1 LGVQRFQ
8 VNFCIMR
15 TRPERRPIRT
25 LDEQLVN
32 RIAAGEVVERPAA
45 ALKELIENALDAGA
59 ARIEVEVAMGGRSL
73 IRVRDDGIGM
83 TREDALNALQRHAT
97 SKIASDADLNRIST
111 LGFRGE
117 ALPSIASVSRM
128 EILTRAFEQDTGT
141 QIVIEGGE
149 IKSVEE
155 VGAPIGTTVTV
166 RDLFYNVPARL
177 KFLKTVPT
185 ELGHI
190 IETVTRYAFA
200 YPDVSFRLVHERQE
214 LIFTPGN
221 GDLLTAVAAIWG
233 REMVQGMVEVDY
245 ERDGVRVWGLIAPP
259 HQTRPTRQHQYFF
272 VNLRPVRNKTL
283 TAALDEAYKSLT
295 PEKRYPAC
303 VLLVG
308 LDPRVVD
315 VNVHPAKIEVRFQR
329 EQTVFEAVVN
339 AIRAALLQHGMI
351 PSALPQGAPRRTVI
365 SPSPM
370 PDTETIHQ
378 ILMQRAGLSSTDI
391 PVRAEENELGEAT
404 APLPH
409 TIGVPPTAEPA
420 GTTASPSSAGQGTF
434 PPSEASGAATAPLP
448 HPVGVPPMTEP
459 AGTTASP
466 PSAGQ
471 GTFPPSEASGAATAP
486 LPHTIGVLPTPLFTE
501 PLTTTHLPFAH
512 LLEELQILGQVQN
525 TYIVAS
531 TRQGLVLIDQHVAH
545 ERVLYEQ
552 LCRERGA
559 LPIPKQ
565 HLLTPETLQLSRR
578 DALLLQEKLPELQ
591 TIGFELEPFGQDAFL
606 IRAVPAA
613 LKGDPVQTLRDII
626 DELVEL
632 SVSKRLPIAREQVWT
647 TTACKMAVKAGDPL
661 SMPEMQK
668 LIEDL
673 ARTENPYLCPHG
685 RPITITLSWSDIEKR
700 FKRS

>member
-1 LGVQRFQ
+1 
-8 VNFCIMR
+8 MR

-45 ALKELIENALDAGA
+45 ALKELIENSIDAGA
-59 ARIEVEVAMGGRSL
+59 MRIEIEAEMGGRRL

-83 TREDALNALQRHAT
+83 TRTDALNALQRHAT
-97 SKIASDADLNRIST
+97 SKIASDADLTRIAT

-128 EILTRAFEQDTGT
+128 EILTRAFEEDTGT
-141 QIVIEGGE
+141 HIVVEGGE
-149 IKSVEE
+149 VKTVEE

-177 KFLKTVPT
+177 KFLKSVPT

-221 GDLLTAVAAIWG
+221 GDLLTAAASIWG
-233 REMVQGMVEVDY
+233 RETVQGMVQVDY
-245 ERDGVRVWGLIAPP
+245 ERDGIRVWGLIAPP

-283 TAALDEAYKSLT
+283 TAALDEAYKTLT

-303 VLLVG
+303 ILLVG
-308 LDPRVVD
+308 IDPRQVD

-329 EQTVFEAVVN
+329 EQAVFEAVVN

-351 PSALPQGAPRRTVI
+351 PSALP
-365 SPSPM
+365 PSESRGQAITPARP
-370 PDTETIHQ
+370 PDAETIHQ
-378 ILMQRAGLSSTDI
+378 ILMQRAGLA
-391 PVRAEENELGEAT
+391 PAEAVGTPARPETHANASETPAPPGMPASADPFVSAT
-404 APLPH
+404 RTL
-409 TIGVPPTAEPA
+409 PPTPA
-420 GTTASPSSAGQGTF
+420 PADET
-434 PPSEASGAATAPLP
+434 PPLLE
-448 HPVGVPPMTEP
+448 
-459 AGTTASP
+459 
-466 PSAGQ
+466 
-471 GTFPPSEASGAATAP
+471 
-486 LPHTIGVLPTPLFTE
+486 TE
-501 PLTTTHLPFAH
+501 PLQTTHLPFAH
-512 LLEELQILGQVQN
+512 LLDDLQILGQVRN

-552 LCRERGA
+552 LCYKRGA

-578 DALLLQEKLPELQ
+578 DALLLHEKLPELEA
-591 TIGFELEPFGQDAFL
+591 IGFELEPFGVDTYL

-613 LKGDPVQTLRDII
+613 LKGDPVQTLRDIV

-632 SVSKRLPIAREQVWT
+632 SVSKRLPVAREQIWI
-647 TTACKMAVKAGDPL
+647 TTACKLAVKAGDPL
-661 SMPEMQK
+661 SMPEMRK

-685 RPITITLSWSDIEKR
+685 RPITIILTWQEIERK

>member
-1 LGVQRFQ
+1 
-8 VNFCIMR
+8 MR
-15 TRPERRPIRT
+15 TRPERRPIRP

-45 ALKELIENALDAGA
+45 ALKELIENSIDAGA
-59 ARIEVEVAMGGRSL
+59 MRIEIEAEMGGRRL

-83 TREDALNALQRHAT
+83 TRTDALNALQRHAT
-97 SKIASDADLNRIST
+97 SKIASDADLTRIAT

-128 EILTRAFEQDTGT
+128 EILTRAFEEDTGT
-141 QIVIEGGE
+141 HIVVEGGE
-149 IKSVEE
+149 VKTVEE

-177 KFLKTVPT
+177 KFLKSVPT

-221 GDLLTAVAAIWG
+221 GDLLTAAASIWG
-233 REMVQGMVEVDY
+233 RETVQGMVQVDY
-245 ERDGVRVWGLIAPP
+245 ERDGIRVWGLIAPP

-283 TAALDEAYKSLT
+283 TAALDEAYKTLT

-303 VLLVG
+303 ILLVG
-308 LDPRVVD
+308 IDPRQVD

-329 EQTVFEAVVN
+329 EQAVFEAVVN

-351 PSALPQGAPRRTVI
+351 PSALP
-365 SPSPM
+365 PSESRGQAITPARP
-370 PDTETIHQ
+370 PDAETIHQ
-378 ILMQRAGLSSTDI
+378 ILMQRAGLA
-391 PVRAEENELGEAT
+391 PAEAVGTPARPETPANASETPAPSGMPAGADPFVSAT
-404 APLPH
+404 RTL
-409 TIGVPPTAEPA
+409 PPTPA
-420 GTTASPSSAGQGTF
+420 
-434 PPSEASGAATAPLP
+434 
-448 HPVGVPPMTEP
+448 P
-459 AGTTASP
+459 AD
-466 PSAGQ
+466 
-471 GTFPPSEASGAATAP
+471 E
-486 LPHTIGVLPTPLFTE
+486 TPLLLETE
-501 PLTTTHLPFAH
+501 PLQTTHLPFAH
-512 LLEELQILGQVQN
+512 LLDDLYILGQVSN

-552 LCRERGA
+552 LCYKRGA

-578 DALLLQEKLPELQ
+578 DALLLHEKLPELEA
-591 TIGFELEPFGQDAFL
+591 IGFELEPFGVDTYL

-613 LKGDPVQTLRDII
+613 LKGDPVQTLRDIV

-632 SVSKRLPIAREQVWT
+632 SVSKRLPVAREQIWI
-647 TTACKMAVKAGDPL
+647 TTACKLAVKAGDPL
-661 SMPEMQK
+661 SMPEMRK

-685 RPITITLSWSDIEKR
+685 RPITIILTWQEIERK

>member
-1 LGVQRFQ
+1 
-8 VNFCIMR
+8 MR

-32 RIAAGEVVERPAA
+32 RIAAGEVVERPAS

-59 ARIEVEVAMGGRSL
+59 MRLEIEAEMGGRRL

-83 TREDALNALQRHAT
+83 TRTDALNALQRHAT
-97 SKIASDADLNRIST
+97 SKIASDADLMRITT

-117 ALPSIASVSRM
+117 ALPSIASISRM
-128 EILTRAFEQDTGT
+128 EILTRAYEEDTGT
-141 QIVIEGGE
+141 RIVVEGGE
-149 IKSVEE
+149 VKSVEE

-185 ELGHI
+185 ELGHM

-221 GDLLTAVAAIWG
+221 GDLLTAAASIWG
-233 REMVQGMVEVDY
+233 RETVQGMVSVDY
-245 ERDGVRVWGLIAPP
+245 ERDGIRVWGLIAPP

-283 TAALDEAYKSLT
+283 TAALDEAYKTLT

-303 VLLVG
+303 ILLVG
-308 LDPRVVD
+308 IDPRQVD

-329 EQTVFEAVVN
+329 EQAVFEAVVN

-351 PSALPQGAPRRTVI
+351 PSALPPSASRGQTITPPR
-365 SPSPM
+365 P
-370 PDTETIHQ
+370 PDAETIHQ
-378 ILMQRAGLSSTDI
+378 ILMQRAGLAPTEAVGTPARPETHMDADGTAAL
-391 PVRAEENELGEAT
+391 PELHSAAVET
-404 APLPH
+404 
-409 TIGVPPTAEPA
+409 PA
-420 GTTASPSSAGQGTF
+420 YPETPANADPFVSARH
-434 PPSEASGAATAPLP
+434 AVA
-448 HPVGVPPMTEP
+448 
-459 AGTTASP
+459 
-466 PSAGQ
+466 
-471 GTFPPSEASGAATAP
+471 
-486 LPHTIGVLPTPLFTE
+486 PTPTPADETPPLLETE
-501 PLTTTHLPFAH
+501 PLQTTHLPFAH
-512 LLEELQILGQVQN
+512 LLDDLYILGQVRN

-531 TRQGLVLIDQHVAH
+531 TRQGLVIIDQHVAH

-552 LCRERGA
+552 LCYRRGA
-559 LPIPKQ
+559 SPIPKQ

-578 DALLLQEKLPELQ
+578 DALLLHEKLPELEA
-591 TIGFELEPFGQDAFL
+591 IGFELEPFGVDTYL

-632 SVSKRLPIAREQVWT
+632 SVSKRLPIAREQIWI
-647 TTACKMAVKAGDPL
+647 TTACKLAVKAGDPL
-661 SMPEMQK
+661 SMPEMRK

-685 RPITITLSWSDIEKR
+685 RPITIVMTWHEIERK

>member
-1 LGVQRFQ
+1 
-8 VNFCIMR
+8 MR

-59 ARIEVEVAMGGRSL
+59 MRIEIEAEMGGRRL

-83 TREDALNALQRHAT
+83 TRTDALNALQRHAT
-97 SKIASDADLNRIST
+97 SKIASDADLTRITT

-117 ALPSIASVSRM
+117 ALPSIASVSRVD
-128 EILTRAFEQDTGT
+128 ILTRAFEEDTGT
-141 QIVIEGGE
+141 HIVVEGGE
-149 IKSVEE
+149 VKTVEE
-155 VGAPIGTTVTV
+155 VGAPIGTTITV

-177 KFLKTVPT
+177 KFLKSVPT

-221 GDLLTAVAAIWG
+221 GDLLTAAASIWG
-233 REMVQGMVEVDY
+233 RETVQGMVQVDY
-245 ERDGVRVWGLIAPP
+245 ERDNIRVWGLIAPP

-283 TAALDEAYKSLT
+283 TAALDEAYKTLT

-303 VLLVG
+303 ILLVG
-308 LDPRVVD
+308 IDPRQVD

-329 EQTVFEAVVN
+329 EQAVFEAVVN

-351 PSALPQGAPRRTVI
+351 PSALP
-365 SPSPM
+365 PSESRGQAITSTRP
-370 PDTETIHQ
+370 PDAETIHQ
-378 ILMQRAGLSSTDI
+378 ILMQRAGLAPTEAVGTPAPPEP
-391 PVRAEENELGEAT
+391 PVDAGETPAHPE
-404 APLPH
+404 PLVGASETPAH
-409 TIGVPPTAEPA
+409 PAIDPFAAMVSVP
-420 GTTASPSSAGQGTF
+420 
-434 PPSEASGAATAPLP
+434 
-448 HPVGVPPMTEP
+448 
-459 AGTTASP
+459 
-466 PSAGQ
+466 
-471 GTFPPSEASGAATAP
+471 
-486 LPHTIGVLPTPLFTE
+486 LPTPAPADETPPLLETE
-501 PLTTTHLPFAH
+501 PLQTAHLPFAH
-512 LLEELQILGQVQN
+512 LLDDLYILGQVRN

-552 LCRERGA
+552 LCYKRGA

-578 DALLLQEKLPELQ
+578 DALLLHEKLPELEA
-591 TIGFELEPFGQDAFL
+591 IGFELEPFGVDTYL

-632 SVSKRLPIAREQVWT
+632 SVSKRLPVAREQIWIT
-647 TTACKMAVKAGDPL
+647 TSCKLAIKAGDPL
-661 SMPEMQK
+661 SMPEMRK

-685 RPITITLSWSDIEKR
+685 RPITIILTWHEIERK

>member
-1 LGVQRFQ
+1 
-8 VNFCIMR
+8 MR

-32 RIAAGEVVERPAA
+32 RIAAGEVVERPAS

-59 ARIEVEVAMGGRSL
+59 MRIEIEAEMGGRRL

-83 TREDALNALQRHAT
+83 TRADALNALQRHAT
-97 SKIASDADLNRIST
+97 SKIATDADLTRITT

-128 EILTRAFEQDTGT
+128 EILTRAFEEDTGT
-141 QIVIEGGE
+141 RLVVEGGE

-185 ELGHI
+185 ELSHI

-221 GDLLTAVAAIWG
+221 GDLLTAAASIWG
-233 REMVQGMVEVDY
+233 RETVQSMVQVDY
-245 ERDGVRVWGLIAPP
+245 ERDAIRVWGLIAPP

-283 TAALDEAYKSLT
+283 TAALDEAYKTLT

-303 VLLVG
+303 ILLVG
-308 LDPRVVD
+308 IDPRQVD

-329 EQTVFEAVVN
+329 EQAVFEAVVN

-351 PSALPQGAPRRTVI
+351 PSAL
-365 SPSPM
+365 SPSVSRPQVITPARP
-370 PDTETIHQ
+370 PDAETIHQ
-378 ILMQRAGLSSTDI
+378 ILMQRAGRVPADRRVATAPTEANTSVDI
-391 PVRAEENELGEAT
+391 PVAPAEPPLAETPAAPTT
-404 APLPH
+404 APAALP
-409 TIGVPPTAEPA
+409 TGVDPFAAQERVPVPA
-420 GTTASPSSAGQGTF
+420 PSPMLADET
-434 PPSEASGAATAPLP
+434 PLLP
-448 HPVGVPPMTEP
+448 QTEP
-459 AGTTASP
+459 VQTA
-466 PSAGQ
+466 
-471 GTFPPSEASGAATAP
+471 
-486 LPHTIGVLPTPLFTE
+486 HM
-501 PLTTTHLPFAH
+501 PFAH
-512 LLEELQILGQVQN
+512 LMDDLHILGQVRN

-552 LCRERGA
+552 LCYKRGA

-578 DALLLQEKLPELQ
+578 DALLLQEKLPDLEA
-591 TIGFELEPFGQDAFL
+591 IGFELEPFGVDTYL

-632 SVSKRLPIAREQVWT
+632 SVSKRLPVAREQIWI
-647 TTACKMAVKAGDPL
+647 TTACKLAVKAGDQL
-661 SMPEMQK
+661 SMPEMRQ

-685 RPITITLSWSDIEKR
+685 RPITIALTWHEIERK

>member
-1 LGVQRFQ
+1 
-8 VNFCIMR
+8 MR
-15 TRPERRPIRT
+15 TRPERRPIRA

-59 ARIEVEVAMGGRSL
+59 VRIEIEAAMGGRKL

-128 EILTRAFEQDTGT
+128 EILTRAFEEDTGT
-141 QIVIEGGE
+141 HIVVEGGE
-149 IKSVEE
+149 LKSVEE
-155 VGAPIGTTVTV
+155 VGAPIGTTITV

-190 IETVTRYAFA
+190 VETVTRYAFA

-221 GDLLTAVAAIWG
+221 GDLLTAVASIWG
-233 REMVQGMVEVDY
+233 RETVQGMVEVDY

-308 LDPRVVD
+308 LDPRLVD
-315 VNVHPAKIEVRFQR
+315 VNVHPAKIEVRFAR
-329 EQTVFEAVVN
+329 EQAVFEAVVN

-351 PSALPQGAPRRTVI
+351 PSALPPTAPRREVI
-365 SPSPM
+365 TPPRM

-378 ILMQRAGLSSTDI
+378 ILMQRAGLSSTDS
-391 PVRAEENELGEAT
+391 PVRAEEQGAGT
-404 APLPH
+404 APVRSV
-409 TIGVPPTAEPA
+409 GVPPTDIAWGSPTDVVGETPTLRPEQA
-420 GTTASPSSAGQGTF
+420 DVVGGTPTLRTGEDAVVPSLLGD
-434 PPSEASGAATAPLP
+434 
-448 HPVGVPPMTEP
+448 
-459 AGTTASP
+459 
-466 PSAGQ
+466 
-471 GTFPPSEASGAATAP
+471 
-486 LPHTIGVLPTPLFTE
+486 E
-501 PLTTTHLPFAH
+501 PLSTAHLPFAH
-512 LLEELQILGQVQN
+512 LLDDLQILGQVQN
-525 TYIVAS
+525 TYIVAA

-578 DALLLQEKLPELQ
+578 DALLLHEKLPELQ
-591 TIGFELEPFGQDAFL
+591 AIGFELEPFGQDAFL

-613 LKGDPVQTLRDII
+613 LKGDPVQTLRDIV

-632 SVSKRLPIAREQVWT
+632 SVSKRLPVAREQIWIT
-647 TTACKMAVKAGDPL
+647 TSCKLAVKAGDPL
-661 SMPEMQK
+661 SLPEMHK

-685 RPITITLSWSDIEKR
+685 RPITITLSWGDIERR

>member
-1 LGVQRFQ
+1 
-8 VNFCIMR
+8 MR

-45 ALKELIENALDAGA
+45 ALKELIENSIDAGA
-59 ARIEVEVAMGGRSL
+59 MRIEIEAEMGGRRL

-83 TREDALNALQRHAT
+83 TRTDALNALQRHAT
-97 SKIASDADLNRIST
+97 SKIASDADLTRIAT

-128 EILTRAFEQDTGT
+128 EILTRAFEEDTGT
-141 QIVIEGGE
+141 HIVVEGGE
-149 IKSVEE
+149 VKTVEE

-177 KFLKTVPT
+177 KFLKSVPT

-221 GDLLTAVAAIWG
+221 GDLLTAAASIWG
-233 REMVQGMVEVDY
+233 RETVQGMVQVDY
-245 ERDGVRVWGLIAPP
+245 ERDGIRVWGLIAPP

-283 TAALDEAYKSLT
+283 TAALDEAYKTLT

-303 VLLVG
+303 ILLVG
-308 LDPRVVD
+308 IDPRQVD

-329 EQTVFEAVVN
+329 EQAVFEAVVN

-351 PSALPQGAPRRTVI
+351 PSALP
-365 SPSPM
+365 PSESRGQAITPARP
-370 PDTETIHQ
+370 PDAETIHQ
-378 ILMQRAGLSSTDI
+378 ILMQRAGLA
-391 PVRAEENELGEAT
+391 PAEAVGTPARPETHAHAGETPAHPEMLAHAGETPALPEMPAGVDPFVSAT
-404 APLPH
+404 RTL
-409 TIGVPPTAEPA
+409 PPTPA
-420 GTTASPSSAGQGTF
+420 
-434 PPSEASGAATAPLP
+434 
-448 HPVGVPPMTEP
+448 P
-459 AGTTASP
+459 AD
-466 PSAGQ
+466 
-471 GTFPPSEASGAATAP
+471 E
-486 LPHTIGVLPTPLFTE
+486 TPLLLETE
-501 PLTTTHLPFAH
+501 PLQTTHLPFAH
-512 LLEELQILGQVQN
+512 LLDDLYILGQVSN

-552 LCRERGA
+552 LCYKRGA

-578 DALLLQEKLPELQ
+578 DALLLHEKLPELEA
-591 TIGFELEPFGQDAFL
+591 IGFELEPFGVDTYL

-613 LKGDPVQTLRDII
+613 LKGDPVQTLRDIV

-632 SVSKRLPIAREQVWT
+632 SVSKRLPVAREQIWI
-647 TTACKMAVKAGDPL
+647 TTACKLAVKAGDPL
-661 SMPEMQK
+661 SMPEMRK
-668 LIEDL
+668 LIENL

-685 RPITITLSWSDIEKR
+685 RPITIILTWQEIERK

>member
-1 LGVQRFQ
+1 
-8 VNFCIMR
+8 MR

-59 ARIEVEVAMGGRSL
+59 RRIDIEAEMGGRRL

-83 TREDALNALQRHAT
+83 RREDALNALQRHAT
-97 SKIASDADLNRIST
+97 SKIATDADLMRITT

-128 EILTRAFEQDTGT
+128 EILTRAFEEETGT
-141 QIVIEGGE
+141 RIVVEGGTVQS
-149 IKSVEE
+149 IEE

-185 ELGHI
+185 ELGHL

-200 YPDVSFRLVHERQE
+200 YPEVSFRLTHERQE
-214 LIFTPGN
+214 LIFTPGS
-221 GDLLTAVAAIWG
+221 GDLLTAVASIWG
-233 REMVQGMVEVDY
+233 RETVQGMVTVEY

-259 HQTRPTRQHQYFF
+259 HQTRPTRQYQYFF
-272 VNLRPVRNKTL
+272 LNLRPVRNKTL

-295 PEKRYPAC
+295 PEKRYPAS
-303 VLLVG
+303 VLLVEI
-308 LDPRVVD
+308 DPRQVD

-329 EQTVFEAVVN
+329 EQVVFEAVVH

-351 PSALPQGAPRRTVI
+351 PSALPSSTARNAAIAPAR
-365 SPSPM
+365 P
-370 PDTETIHQ
+370 PDAETIHQ
-378 ILMQRAGLSSTDI
+378 ILMGRAGLAPAPPESASAPTES
-391 PVRAEENELGEAT
+391 PVNAPEPAAPTALPNDRAEPPTHAVAPVHT
-404 APLPH
+404 DPFAMRASDAAPTPLP
-409 TIGVPPTAEPA
+409 APA
-420 GTTASPSSAGQGTF
+420 NET
-434 PPSEASGAATAPLP
+434 
-448 HPVGVPPMTEP
+448 
-459 AGTTASP
+459 
-466 PSAGQ
+466 
-471 GTFPPSEASGAATAP
+471 
-486 LPHTIGVLPTPLFTE
+486 LPTPE
-501 PLTTTHLPFAH
+501 PPPVQTTHLPFAY
-512 LLEELQILGQVQN
+512 LLEDLTILGQVQN
-525 TYIVAS
+525 TYIVVA
-531 TRQGLVLIDQHVAH
+531 TRQGLALIDQHVAH

-552 LCRERGA
+552 LCQKRGA
-559 LPIPKQ
+559 LPVPKQ

-578 DALLLQEKLPELQ
+578 DALLLYERLPELEA
-591 TIGFELEPFGQDAFL
+591 IGFELESFGTDTYL

-613 LKGDPVQTLRDII
+613 LKDDPVQALRDIV
-626 DELVEL
+626 DELMEL
-632 SVSKRLPIAREQVWT
+632 TVTKRLPSAREQIWI
-647 TTACKMAVKAGDPL
+647 TASCKMAVKAGDPL

-685 RPITITLSWSDIEKR
+685 RPITILLTWDEIERK

>member
-1 LGVQRFQ
+1 
-8 VNFCIMR
+8 MR

-59 ARIEVEVAMGGRSL
+59 MRIEIEAEMGGRRL

-83 TREDALNALQRHAT
+83 TRTDALNALQRHAT
-97 SKIASDADLNRIST
+97 SKIASDADLTRIAT

-128 EILTRAFEQDTGT
+128 EILTRAFEEDTGT
-141 QIVIEGGE
+141 HIVVEGGE
-149 IKSVEE
+149 VKTVEE
-155 VGAPIGTTVTV
+155 VGAPIGTTVAV

-177 KFLKTVPT
+177 KFLKSVPT

-221 GDLLTAVAAIWG
+221 GDLLTAAASIWG
-233 REMVQGMVEVDY
+233 RETVQGMVQVDY
-245 ERDGVRVWGLIAPP
+245 ERDGIRVWGLIAPP

-283 TAALDEAYKSLT
+283 TAALDEAYKTLT

-303 VLLVG
+303 ILLVG
-308 LDPRVVD
+308 IDPRQVD

-329 EQTVFEAVVN
+329 EQAVFEAVVN
-339 AIRAALLQHGMI
+339 AIRAALLHHGMI
-351 PSALPQGAPRRTVI
+351 PSALP
-365 SPSPM
+365 PSESRGQAITPARP

-378 ILMQRAGLSSTDI
+378 ILMQRAGL
-391 PVRAEENELGEAT
+391 
-404 APLPH
+404 AP
-409 TIGVPPTAEPA
+409 AEPVGTPARPETPAHA
-420 GTTASPSSAGQGTF
+420 GETPAHPA
-434 PPSEASGAATAPLP
+434 
-448 HPVGVPPMTEP
+448 PVGTPAHPEMLAHAGETPAHPEMPASADPFVSAAHAVALADETPPLLE
-459 AGTTASP
+459 
-466 PSAGQ
+466 
-471 GTFPPSEASGAATAP
+471 
-486 LPHTIGVLPTPLFTE
+486 TE
-501 PLTTTHLPFAH
+501 PLQTTHLPFAH
-512 LLEELQILGQVQN
+512 LVDDLQILGQVRN

-552 LCRERGA
+552 LCYKRGA

-578 DALLLQEKLPELQ
+578 DALLLHEKLPELEA
-591 TIGFELEPFGQDAFL
+591 IGFELEPFGVDTYL

-613 LKGDPVQTLRDII
+613 LKGDPVQTLRDIV

-632 SVSKRLPIAREQVWT
+632 SVSKRLPVAREQIWI
-647 TTACKMAVKAGDPL
+647 TTACKLAVKAGDPL
-661 SMPEMQK
+661 SMPEMRK

-685 RPITITLSWSDIEKR
+685 RPITIILTWQEIERK

>member
-1 LGVQRFQ
+1 
-8 VNFCIMR
+8 MR

-25 LDEQLVN
+25 LEEQLVN
-32 RIAAGEVVERPAA
+32 RIAAGEVVERPAS

-59 ARIEVEVAMGGRSL
+59 ARIEIEAEMGGRRL

-83 TREDALNALQRHAT
+83 TRTDALNALQRHAT
-97 SKIASDADLNRIST
+97 SKIATDADLVRITT

-128 EILTRAFEQDTGT
+128 DILTRAFEEDTGT
-141 QIVIEGGE
+141 HIVIEGGE
-149 IKSVEE
+149 VKTIEE

-221 GDLLTAVAAIWG
+221 GDLLTAAASLWG
-233 REMVQGMVEVDY
+233 RETVQGMVSVDY
-245 ERDGVRVWGLIAPP
+245 ERDGIRVWGLIAPP

-283 TAALDEAYKSLT
+283 TAALDEAYKTLT

-303 VLLVG
+303 ILLVG
-308 LDPRVVD
+308 IDPRQVD
-315 VNVHPAKIEVRFQR
+315 VNVHPAKIEVRFQH
-329 EQTVFEAVVN
+329 EQAVFEAVVN

-351 PSALPQGAPRRTVI
+351 PSALPPSASRGQAITPPR
-365 SPSPM
+365 P
-370 PDTETIHQ
+370 PDAETIHQ
-378 ILMQRAGLSSTDI
+378 ILMQRAGLVSTEANGT
-391 PVRAEENELGEAT
+391 PPHPETLAGETSAQPEGVGT
-404 APLPH
+404 PAYPETPASVDPFVSARHAVEPSPAPLPSDE
-409 TIGVPPTAEPA
+409 TPALLEAEPLQ
-420 GTTASPSSAGQGTF
+420 TA
-434 PPSEASGAATAPLP
+434 
-448 HPVGVPPMTEP
+448 
-459 AGTTASP
+459 
-466 PSAGQ
+466 
-471 GTFPPSEASGAATAP
+471 
-486 LPHTIGVLPTPLFTE
+486 
-501 PLTTTHLPFAH
+501 HLPFAH
-512 LLEELQILGQVQN
+512 LLDDLFILGQVRN

-552 LCRERGA
+552 LCYRRGA

-578 DALLLQEKLPELQ
+578 DALLLHEKLPDLEA
-591 TIGFELEPFGQDAFL
+591 IGFELEPFGVDTYL

-613 LKGDPVQTLRDII
+613 LRGDPVQTLRDIV
-626 DELVEL
+626 DALVEL
-632 SVSKRLPIAREQVWT
+632 SVSKRLPVAREQIWI
-647 TTACKMAVKAGDPL
+647 TTACKLAVKAGDPL
-661 SMPEMQK
+661 SMPEMRK

-685 RPITITLSWSDIEKR
+685 RPITIALTWQEIERK

>member
-1 LGVQRFQ
+1 
-8 VNFCIMR
+8 M
-15 TRPERRPIRT
+15 
-25 LDEQLVN
+25 
-32 RIAAGEVVERPAA
+32 
-45 ALKELIENALDAGA
+45 
-59 ARIEVEVAMGGRSL
+59 RIEIEAEMGGRRL

-83 TREDALNALQRHAT
+83 TRTDALNALQRHAT
-97 SKIASDADLNRIST
+97 SKIASDADLTRITT

-128 EILTRAFEQDTGT
+128 DILTRAFEEDTGT
-141 QIVIEGGE
+141 HIVVEGGE
-149 IKSVEE
+149 VKTVEE
-155 VGAPIGTTVTV
+155 VGAPIGTTVAV

-177 KFLKTVPT
+177 KFLKSVPT

-221 GDLLTAVAAIWG
+221 GDLLTAAASIWG
-233 REMVQGMVEVDY
+233 RETVQGMVQVDY
-245 ERDGVRVWGLIAPP
+245 ERDNIRVWGLIAPP

-283 TAALDEAYKSLT
+283 TAALDEAYKTLT

-303 VLLVG
+303 ILLVG
-308 LDPRVVD
+308 IDPRQVD

-329 EQTVFEAVVN
+329 EQAVFEAVVN

-351 PSALPQGAPRRTVI
+351 PSALPPSESRGQGITPARP
-365 SPSPM
+365 
-370 PDTETIHQ
+370 PDAETIHQ
-378 ILMQRAGLSSTDI
+378 ILMQRAGLA
-391 PVRAEENELGEAT
+391 PAEAVGTPARPETPANASETPARPEMLAHAGETPAHPEMPASADPFVSAT
-404 APLPH
+404 RTL
-409 TIGVPPTAEPA
+409 PPTPA
-420 GTTASPSSAGQGTF
+420 
-434 PPSEASGAATAPLP
+434 
-448 HPVGVPPMTEP
+448 P
-459 AGTTASP
+459 AD
-466 PSAGQ
+466 
-471 GTFPPSEASGAATAP
+471 E
-486 LPHTIGVLPTPLFTE
+486 TPLLLETE
-501 PLTTTHLPFAH
+501 PLQTTHLPFAH
-512 LLEELQILGQVQN
+512 LLDDLYILGQVSN

-552 LCRERGA
+552 LCYKRGA

-578 DALLLQEKLPELQ
+578 DALLLHEKLPELEA
-591 TIGFELEPFGQDAFL
+591 IGFELEPFGVDTYL

-613 LKGDPVQTLRDII
+613 LKGDPVQTLRDIV

-632 SVSKRLPIAREQVWT
+632 SVSKRLPVAREQIWI
-647 TTACKMAVKAGDPL
+647 TTACKLAVKAGDPL
-661 SMPEMQK
+661 SMPEMRK

-685 RPITITLSWSDIEKR
+685 RPITIILTWHEIERK

>member
-1 LGVQRFQ
+1 
-8 VNFCIMR
+8 MR

-45 ALKELIENALDAGA
+45 ALKELIENAIDAGA
-59 ARIEVEVAMGGRSL
+59 ARIEIEAEMGGRRL
-73 IRVRDDGIGM
+73 IRVRDDGLGM
-83 TREDALNALQRHAT
+83 TRTDALNALQRHAT
-97 SKIASDADLNRIST
+97 SKIASDADLTRIAT

-128 EILTRAFEQDTGT
+128 DILTRAFEEDTGT
-141 QIVIEGGE
+141 HIVVEGGE
-149 IKSVEE
+149 VKTVEE
-155 VGAPIGTTVTV
+155 VGAPIGTTVSV

-177 KFLKTVPT
+177 KFLKSVPT

-221 GDLLTAVAAIWG
+221 GDLLTAAASIWG
-233 REMVQGMVEVDY
+233 RETVQGMVQVDY
-245 ERDGVRVWGLIAPP
+245 ERDGIRVWGLIAPP

-283 TAALDEAYKSLT
+283 TAALDEAYKTLT

-303 VLLVG
+303 ILLVG
-308 LDPRVVD
+308 IDPRQVD

-329 EQTVFEAVVN
+329 EQAVFEAVVN
-339 AIRAALLQHGMI
+339 AIRAALLHHGMI
-351 PSALPQGAPRRTVI
+351 PSALPPSESRGQVI
-365 SPSPM
+365 TPARP
-370 PDTETIHQ
+370 PDAETIHQ
-378 ILMQRAGLSSTDI
+378 ILMQRAGLA
-391 PVRAEENELGEAT
+391 PAEAVGTPARPETLA
-404 APLPH
+404 
-409 TIGVPPTAEPA
+409 PA
-420 GTTASPSSAGQGTF
+420 GETPAHPAVATTPARTETPLDAGETPARPAVDPF
-434 PPSEASGAATAPLP
+434 AATLSLPLSTPAP
-448 HPVGVPPMTEP
+448 TDE
-459 AGTTASP
+459 T
-466 PSAGQ
+466 
-471 GTFPPSEASGAATAP
+471 
-486 LPHTIGVLPTPLFTE
+486 PTLLDTE
-501 PLTTTHLPFAH
+501 PLQTTHLPFAH
-512 LLEELQILGQVQN
+512 LLDDLQILGQVRN

-531 TRQGLVLIDQHVAH
+531 TRQGLALIDQHVAH

-552 LCRERGA
+552 LCYKRGA

-578 DALLLQEKLPELQ
+578 DALLLHEKLPELEA
-591 TIGFELEPFGQDAFL
+591 IGFELEPFGVDTYL

-613 LKGDPVQTLRDII
+613 LKGDPVQTLRDIV

-632 SVSKRLPIAREQVWT
+632 SVSKRLPVAREQIWIT
-647 TTACKMAVKAGDPL
+647 TSCKLAVKAGDPL
-661 SMPEMQK
+661 SMPEMRK

-685 RPITITLSWSDIEKR
+685 RPITIILTWQEIERK

>member
-1 LGVQRFQ
+1 
-8 VNFCIMR
+8 MR
-15 TRPERRPIRT
+15 TRPERRPIRP

-59 ARIEVEVAMGGRSL
+59 ARIEIEAEMGGRRL

-83 TREDALNALQRHAT
+83 TRTDALNALQRHAT
-97 SKIASDADLNRIST
+97 SKIASDADLTRIAT

-128 EILTRAFEQDTGT
+128 DILTRAFEEDTGT
-141 QIVIEGGE
+141 RIVVEGGE
-149 IKSVEE
+149 VKTVEE
-155 VGAPIGTTVTV
+155 VGAPIGTTVAV

-177 KFLKTVPT
+177 KFLKSVPT

-221 GDLLTAVAAIWG
+221 GDLLTAAASIWG
-233 REMVQGMVEVDY
+233 RETVQGMVQVDY
-245 ERDGVRVWGLIAPP
+245 ERDGIRVWGLIAPP

-283 TAALDEAYKSLT
+283 TAALDEAYKTLT

-303 VLLVG
+303 ILLVG
-308 LDPRVVD
+308 IDPRQVD

-329 EQTVFEAVVN
+329 EQAVFEAVVN

-351 PSALPQGAPRRTVI
+351 PSALPPSESRGQGITPARP
-365 SPSPM
+365 
-370 PDTETIHQ
+370 PDAETIHQ
-378 ILMQRAGLSSTDI
+378 ILMQRAGLA
-391 PVRAEENELGEAT
+391 PAEVVGTPARPETHAHAGETPAHPEMPASADPFVSAT
-404 APLPH
+404 RTL
-409 TIGVPPTAEPA
+409 PPTPA
-420 GTTASPSSAGQGTF
+420 
-434 PPSEASGAATAPLP
+434 
-448 HPVGVPPMTEP
+448 P
-459 AGTTASP
+459 AD
-466 PSAGQ
+466 
-471 GTFPPSEASGAATAP
+471 E
-486 LPHTIGVLPTPLFTE
+486 TPLLLETE
-501 PLTTTHLPFAH
+501 PLQTTHLPFAH
-512 LLEELQILGQVQN
+512 LLDDLYILGQVSN

-552 LCRERGA
+552 LCYKRGA

-578 DALLLQEKLPELQ
+578 DALLLQEKLPELEA
-591 TIGFELEPFGQDAFL
+591 IGFELEPFGVDTYL

-613 LKGDPVQTLRDII
+613 LKGDPVQTLRDIV

-632 SVSKRLPIAREQVWT
+632 SVSKRLPVAREQIWI
-647 TTACKMAVKAGDPL
+647 TASCKLAVKAGDPL
-661 SMPEMQK
+661 SMPEMRK

-685 RPITITLSWSDIEKR
+685 RPITIILTWQEIERK

>member
-1 LGVQRFQ
+1 
-8 VNFCIMR
+8 MR

-32 RIAAGEVVERPAA
+32 RIAAGEVVERPAS

-59 ARIEVEVAMGGRSL
+59 MRLEIEAEMGGRRL

-83 TREDALNALQRHAT
+83 TRTDALHALQRHAT
-97 SKIASDADLNRIST
+97 SKIASDADLMRITT

-117 ALPSIASVSRM
+117 ALPSIASISRM
-128 EILTRAFEQDTGT
+128 EILTRAYEEDTGT
-141 QIVIEGGE
+141 RIVVEGGE
-149 IKSVEE
+149 VKSVEE

-185 ELGHI
+185 ELGHL

-221 GDLLTAVAAIWG
+221 GDLLTAAASIWG
-233 REMVQGMVEVDY
+233 RETVQGMVSVDY
-245 ERDGVRVWGLIAPP
+245 ERDGIRVWGLIAPP

-283 TAALDEAYKSLT
+283 TAALDEAYKTLT

-303 VLLVG
+303 ILLVG
-308 LDPRVVD
+308 IDPRQVD

-329 EQTVFEAVVN
+329 EQAVFEAVVN
-339 AIRAALLQHGMI
+339 AVRAALLQHGMI
-351 PSALPQGAPRRTVI
+351 PSALPPSASRGQTITPPR
-365 SPSPM
+365 P
-370 PDTETIHQ
+370 PDAETIHQ
-378 ILMQRAGLSSTDI
+378 ILMQRAGLA
-391 PVRAEENELGEAT
+391 PAEAVGTPTHPETHMDADGIAALPELHSAAVETPAYPET
-404 APLPH
+404 PANADPFVSARHAVAPTPTPADETPAPLE
-409 TIGVPPTAEPA
+409 AEPL
-420 GTTASPSSAGQGTF
+420 Q
-434 PPSEASGAATAPLP
+434 
-448 HPVGVPPMTEP
+448 
-459 AGTTASP
+459 
-466 PSAGQ
+466 
-471 GTFPPSEASGAATAP
+471 
-486 LPHTIGVLPTPLFTE
+486 
-501 PLTTTHLPFAH
+501 TTHLPFAH
-512 LLEELQILGQVQN
+512 LLDDLYILGQVRN

-552 LCRERGA
+552 LCYRRGA

-578 DALLLQEKLPELQ
+578 DALLLHEKLPELEA
-591 TIGFELEPFGQDAFL
+591 IGFELEPFGVDTYL

-632 SVSKRLPIAREQVWT
+632 SVSKRLPVAREQIWVT
-647 TTACKMAVKAGDPL
+647 TSCKLAVKAGDPL
-661 SMPEMQK
+661 SMPEMRK

-685 RPITITLSWSDIEKR
+685 RPITIVLTWHEIERK

>member
-1 LGVQRFQ
+1 
-8 VNFCIMR
+8 MR
-15 TRPERRPIRT
+15 IRPERRPIRA

-32 RIAAGEVVERPAA
+32 RIAAGEVVERPAS

-59 ARIEVEVAMGGRSL
+59 ARIEIETALGGRRL

-128 EILTRAFEQDTGT
+128 EILTRAFEEETGT
-141 QIVIEGGE
+141 HIVVEGGE
-149 IKSVEE
+149 VKSVEE
-155 VGAPIGTTVTV
+155 VGAPIGTTITV

-185 ELGHI
+185 ELGHLV
-190 IETVTRYAFA
+190 ETVTRYAFA

-214 LIFTPGN
+214 LIFTPGD

-233 REMVQGMVEVDY
+233 RETVQGMVEVDY
-245 ERDGVRVWGLIAPP
+245 ERDGVRVRGLVAPP

-283 TAALDEAYKSLT
+283 TAALDEAFKSLT

-303 VLLVG
+303 VLMVD
-308 LDPRVVD
+308 LDPRLVD
-315 VNVHPAKIEVRFQR
+315 VNVHPAKIEVRFAR
-329 EQTVFEAVVN
+329 EQAVFEAVVN

-351 PSALPQGAPRRTVI
+351 PSALPPNAPRRTVI
-365 SPSPM
+365 TPPAL
-370 PDTETIHQ
+370 PDAETIHQ
-378 ILMQRAGLSSTDI
+378 ILMQRAGLSDAGTLPDSEAVGGTPTRQSAETGVVGGASTLQGAVTGAVGGMPPLQSAGS
-391 PVRAEENELGEAT
+391 PVHTPADEAEII
-404 APLPH
+404 APMPADD
-409 TIGVPPTAEPA
+409 GEPA
-420 GTTASPSSAGQGTF
+420 AM
-434 PPSEASGAATAPLP
+434 EAQAVAPI
-448 HPVGVPPMTEP
+448 
-459 AGTTASP
+459 
-466 PSAGQ
+466 Q
-471 GTFPPSEASGAATAP
+471 
-486 LPHTIGVLPTPLFTE
+486 
-501 PLTTTHLPFAH
+501 TTHLPFAH
-512 LLEELQILGQVQN
+512 LLDDLQILGQVRN
-525 TYIVAS
+525 TYIVAT
-531 TRQGLVLIDQHVAH
+531 TRHGLVLIDQHVAH

-578 DALLLQEKLPELQ
+578 DALLLQEKLPDLQ
-591 TIGFELEPFGQDAFL
+591 AIGFELELFGQDAFL
-606 IRAVPAA
+606 VRAVPAA

-632 SVSKRLPIAREQVWT
+632 SVSKRLPIAREQIWT
-647 TTACKMAVKAGDPL
+647 TTACKLAVKAGDPL
-661 SMPEMQK
+661 SMPEMRK

-685 RPITITLSWSDIEKR
+685 RPITITLSWGDIEKR

>member
-1 LGVQRFQ
+1 
-8 VNFCIMR
+8 MR

-59 ARIEVEVAMGGRSL
+59 MRIEIEAEMGGRRL

-83 TREDALNALQRHAT
+83 TRTDALNALQRHAT
-97 SKIASDADLNRIST
+97 SKIASDADLMRIAT

-128 EILTRAFEQDTGT
+128 DILTRAFEEDTGT
-141 QIVIEGGE
+141 HIVVEGGAV
-149 IKSVEE
+149 KTVEE

-177 KFLKTVPT
+177 KFLKSVPT

-221 GDLLTAVAAIWG
+221 GDLLTAAASIWG
-233 REMVQGMVEVDY
+233 RETVQGMVQVDY
-245 ERDGVRVWGLIAPP
+245 ERDSIRVWGLIAPP

-283 TAALDEAYKSLT
+283 TAALDEAYKTLT

-303 VLLVG
+303 ILLVG
-308 LDPRVVD
+308 IDPRQVD

-329 EQTVFEAVVN
+329 EQAVFEAVVN

-351 PSALPQGAPRRTVI
+351 PSALP
-365 SPSPM
+365 PSESRGQAITPARP
-370 PDTETIHQ
+370 PDAETIHQ
-378 ILMQRAGLSSTDI
+378 ILMQRAGLAPAESSESPAHPEP
-391 PVRAEENELGEAT
+391 PVDASETPARPAPVETPARPEPLGGADETPARPTVDPFAEMASRVLT
-404 APLPH
+404 TPAPADE
-409 TIGVPPTAEPA
+409 TPPLLE
-420 GTTASPSSAGQGTF
+420 
-434 PPSEASGAATAPLP
+434 
-448 HPVGVPPMTEP
+448 
-459 AGTTASP
+459 
-466 PSAGQ
+466 
-471 GTFPPSEASGAATAP
+471 
-486 LPHTIGVLPTPLFTE
+486 TE
-501 PLTTTHLPFAH
+501 PLQTAHLPFAH
-512 LLEELQILGQVQN
+512 LLDDLYILGQVSN

-552 LCRERGA
+552 LCYKRGA

-578 DALLLQEKLPELQ
+578 DALLLREKLPELEA
-591 TIGFELEPFGQDAFL
+591 IGFELEPFGVDTYL

-626 DELVEL
+626 DDLVEL
-632 SVSKRLPIAREQVWT
+632 SVSKRLPVAREQIWI
-647 TTACKMAVKAGDPL
+647 TTACKLAVKAGDPL
-661 SMPEMQK
+661 SMPEMRK

-685 RPITITLSWSDIEKR
+685 RPITIILTWQEIERK

>member
-1 LGVQRFQ
+1 
-8 VNFCIMR
+8 MR

-59 ARIEVEVAMGGRSL
+59 MRIEIEAEMGGRRL

-83 TREDALNALQRHAT
+83 TRTDALNALQRHAT
-97 SKIASDADLNRIST
+97 SKIASDADLTRIAT

-128 EILTRAFEQDTGT
+128 DILTRAFEEDTGT
-141 QIVIEGGE
+141 HIVVEGGE
-149 IKSVEE
+149 VKTVEE
-155 VGAPIGTTVTV
+155 VGAPIGTTVAV

-177 KFLKTVPT
+177 KFLKSVPT

-221 GDLLTAVAAIWG
+221 GDLLTAAASIWG
-233 REMVQGMVEVDY
+233 RETVQGMVQVDY
-245 ERDGVRVWGLIAPP
+245 ERDSIRVWGLIAPP

-283 TAALDEAYKSLT
+283 TAALDEAYKTLT

-303 VLLVG
+303 ILLVG
-308 LDPRVVD
+308 IDPRQVD

-329 EQTVFEAVVN
+329 EQAVFEAVVN

-351 PSALPQGAPRRTVI
+351 PSALP
-365 SPSPM
+365 PSESRGQAITPARP
-370 PDTETIHQ
+370 PDAETIHQ
-378 ILMQRAGLSSTDI
+378 ILMQRAGLAPAE
-391 PVRAEENELGEAT
+391 PVGTPARPETPANASETPAPSGMPAGADPFVSAT
-404 APLPH
+404 RTL
-409 TIGVPPTAEPA
+409 PPTPA
-420 GTTASPSSAGQGTF
+420 
-434 PPSEASGAATAPLP
+434 
-448 HPVGVPPMTEP
+448 P
-459 AGTTASP
+459 AD
-466 PSAGQ
+466 
-471 GTFPPSEASGAATAP
+471 E
-486 LPHTIGVLPTPLFTE
+486 TPLLLETE
-501 PLTTTHLPFAH
+501 PLQTTHLPFAH
-512 LLEELQILGQVQN
+512 LLDDLYILGQVSN

-552 LCRERGA
+552 LCYKRGA

-578 DALLLQEKLPELQ
+578 DALLLHEKLPELEA
-591 TIGFELEPFGQDAFL
+591 IGFELEPFGADAYL

-613 LKGDPVQTLRDII
+613 LKGDPVQTLRDIV

-632 SVSKRLPIAREQVWT
+632 SVSKRLPVAREQIWIT
-647 TTACKMAVKAGDPL
+647 TSCKLAVKAGDPL
-661 SMPEMQK
+661 SMPEMRK

-685 RPITITLSWSDIEKR
+685 RPITIILTWQEIERK

>member
-1 LGVQRFQ
+1 
-8 VNFCIMR
+8 MR

-32 RIAAGEVVERPAA
+32 RIAAGEVVERPAS

-59 ARIEVEVAMGGRSL
+59 MRLEIEAEMGGRRL

-83 TREDALNALQRHAT
+83 SRTDALHALQRHAT
-97 SKIASDADLNRIST
+97 SKIASDADLMRITT

-117 ALPSIASVSRM
+117 ALPSIASISRM
-128 EILTRAFEQDTGT
+128 EILTRAYEEDTGT
-141 QIVIEGGE
+141 RIVVEGGE
-149 IKSVEE
+149 VKSVEE

-185 ELGHI
+185 ELGHM

-221 GDLLTAVAAIWG
+221 GDLLTAAASIWG
-233 REMVQGMVEVDY
+233 RETVQGMVSVDY
-245 ERDGVRVWGLIAPP
+245 ERDGIRVWGLIAPP

-283 TAALDEAYKSLT
+283 TAALDEAYKTLT

-303 VLLVG
+303 ILLVG
-308 LDPRVVD
+308 IDPRQVD

-329 EQTVFEAVVN
+329 EQAVFEAVVN

-351 PSALPQGAPRRTVI
+351 PSALPPSASRGQTITPPR
-365 SPSPM
+365 P
-370 PDTETIHQ
+370 PDAETIHQ
-378 ILMQRAGLSSTDI
+378 ILMQRAGLAPAEAVGTPTRPETLTDADGTAAL
-391 PVRAEENELGEAT
+391 PELNSAAVET
-404 APLPH
+404 
-409 TIGVPPTAEPA
+409 PA
-420 GTTASPSSAGQGTF
+420 YPETPANADPFVSARH
-434 PPSEASGAATAPLP
+434 AVA
-448 HPVGVPPMTEP
+448 
-459 AGTTASP
+459 
-466 PSAGQ
+466 
-471 GTFPPSEASGAATAP
+471 
-486 LPHTIGVLPTPLFTE
+486 PTPTPADETPPLLETE
-501 PLTTTHLPFAH
+501 PLQTTHLPFAH
-512 LLEELQILGQVQN
+512 LLDDLYILGQVRN

-531 TRQGLVLIDQHVAH
+531 TRQGLVIIDQHVAH

-552 LCRERGA
+552 LCYRRGA
-559 LPIPKQ
+559 SPIPKQ

-578 DALLLQEKLPELQ
+578 DALLLHEKLPELEA
-591 TIGFELEPFGQDAFL
+591 IGFELEPFGVDTYL

-632 SVSKRLPIAREQVWT
+632 SVSKRLPIAREQIWI
-647 TTACKMAVKAGDPL
+647 TTACKLAVKAGDPL
-661 SMPEMQK
+661 SMPEMRK

-685 RPITITLSWSDIEKR
+685 RPITIVMTWHEIERK

>member
-1 LGVQRFQ
+1 
-8 VNFCIMR
+8 MR

-45 ALKELIENALDAGA
+45 ALKELIENSIDAGA
-59 ARIEVEVAMGGRSL
+59 MRIEIEAEMGGRRL

-83 TREDALNALQRHAT
+83 TRTDALNALQRHAT
-97 SKIASDADLNRIST
+97 SKIASDADLTRIAT

-128 EILTRAFEQDTGT
+128 EILTRAFEEDTGT
-141 QIVIEGGE
+141 HIVVEGGE
-149 IKSVEE
+149 VKTVEE

-177 KFLKTVPT
+177 KFLKSVPT

-221 GDLLTAVAAIWG
+221 GDLLTAAASIWG
-233 REMVQGMVEVDY
+233 RETVQGMVQVDY
-245 ERDGVRVWGLIAPP
+245 ERDGIRVWGLIAPP

-283 TAALDEAYKSLT
+283 TAALDEAYKTLT

-303 VLLVG
+303 ILLVG
-308 LDPRVVD
+308 IDPRQVD

-329 EQTVFEAVVN
+329 EQAVFEAVVN

-351 PSALPQGAPRRTVI
+351 PSALP
-365 SPSPM
+365 PSESRGQAITPARP
-370 PDTETIHQ
+370 PDAETIHQ
-378 ILMQRAGLSSTDI
+378 ILMQRAGLA
-391 PVRAEENELGEAT
+391 PAEAVGTPARPETPANASETPAHPAVATTPARTETPLDAGET
-404 APLPH
+404 
-409 TIGVPPTAEPA
+409 PA
-420 GTTASPSSAGQGTF
+420 HPAVDPF
-434 PPSEASGAATAPLP
+434 AATLSLPLSTPAPT
-448 HPVGVPPMTEP
+448 HET
-459 AGTTASP
+459 
-466 PSAGQ
+466 
-471 GTFPPSEASGAATAP
+471 
-486 LPHTIGVLPTPLFTE
+486 PTLLDTE
-501 PLTTTHLPFAH
+501 PLQTTHLPFAH
-512 LLEELQILGQVQN
+512 LLDDLQILGQVRN

-552 LCRERGA
+552 LCYKRGA

-578 DALLLQEKLPELQ
+578 DALLLHEKLPELEA
-591 TIGFELEPFGQDAFL
+591 IGFELEPFGVDTYL

-613 LKGDPVQTLRDII
+613 LKGDPVQTLRDIV

-632 SVSKRLPIAREQVWT
+632 SVSKRLPVAREQIWI
-647 TTACKMAVKAGDPL
+647 TTACKLAVKAGDPL
-661 SMPEMQK
+661 SMPEMRK

-685 RPITITLSWSDIEKR
+685 RPITIILTWQEIERK

>member
-1 LGVQRFQ
+1 
-8 VNFCIMR
+8 MR
-15 TRPERRPIRT
+15 TRPERRPIRP

-59 ARIEVEVAMGGRSL
+59 MRIEIEAEMGGRRL

-83 TREDALNALQRHAT
+83 TRTDALNALQRHAT
-97 SKIASDADLNRIST
+97 SKIASDADLTRIAT

-128 EILTRAFEQDTGT
+128 DILTRAFEEDTGT
-141 QIVIEGGE
+141 HIVVEGGE
-149 IKSVEE
+149 VKAVEE
-155 VGAPIGTTVTV
+155 VGAPIGTTVSV
-166 RDLFYNVPARL
+166 RDLFFNVPARL

-200 YPDVSFRLVHERQE
+200 YPEVSFRLVHERQE

-221 GDLLTAVAAIWG
+221 GDLLTAAASIWG
-233 REMVQGMVEVDY
+233 RETVQGMVQVDY
-245 ERDGVRVWGLIAPP
+245 ERDGIRVWGLIAPP

-283 TAALDEAYKSLT
+283 TAALDEAYKTLT

-303 VLLVG
+303 ILLVG
-308 LDPRVVD
+308 IDPRQVD

-329 EQTVFEAVVN
+329 EQAVFEAVVN

-351 PSALPQGAPRRTVI
+351 PSALP
-365 SPSPM
+365 PSESRGQAITPARP
-370 PDTETIHQ
+370 PDAETIHQ
-378 ILMQRAGLSSTDI
+378 ILMQRAGLA
-391 PVRAEENELGEAT
+391 PAEAVGTPARPEMLAHAGETPARPETPANASETPAPSGMPAGADPFVSAT
-404 APLPH
+404 RTL
-409 TIGVPPTAEPA
+409 PPTPA
-420 GTTASPSSAGQGTF
+420 
-434 PPSEASGAATAPLP
+434 
-448 HPVGVPPMTEP
+448 P
-459 AGTTASP
+459 AN
-466 PSAGQ
+466 
-471 GTFPPSEASGAATAP
+471 E
-486 LPHTIGVLPTPLFTE
+486 TPLLLETE
-501 PLTTTHLPFAH
+501 PLQTTHLPFAH
-512 LLEELQILGQVQN
+512 LLDDLQILGQVRN

-552 LCRERGA
+552 LCYKRGA

-578 DALLLQEKLPELQ
+578 DALLLHEKLPELEA
-591 TIGFELEPFGQDAFL
+591 IGFELEPFGVDTYL

-613 LKGDPVQTLRDII
+613 LKGVPVLTLRDIV

-632 SVSKRLPIAREQVWT
+632 SVSKRLPIAREQIWI
-647 TTACKMAVKAGDPL
+647 TTACKLAVKAGDPL
-661 SMPEMQK
+661 SMPEMRK

-685 RPITITLSWSDIEKR
+685 RPITIILTWHEIERK
-700 FKRS
+700 FKRG

>member
-1 LGVQRFQ
+1 
-8 VNFCIMR
+8 MR
-15 TRPERRPIRT
+15 TRPERRPIRP

-59 ARIEVEVAMGGRSL
+59 MRIEIEAEMGGRRL

-83 TREDALNALQRHAT
+83 TRTDALNALQRHAT
-97 SKIASDADLNRIST
+97 SKIASDADLTRIAT

-128 EILTRAFEQDTGT
+128 DILTRAFEEDTGT
-141 QIVIEGGE
+141 HIVVEGGE
-149 IKSVEE
+149 VKTVEE
-155 VGAPIGTTVTV
+155 VGAPIGTTVAV

-177 KFLKTVPT
+177 KFLKSVPT

-221 GDLLTAVAAIWG
+221 GDLLTAAASIWG
-233 REMVQGMVEVDY
+233 RETVQGMVQVDY
-245 ERDGVRVWGLIAPP
+245 ERDGIRVWGLIAPP

-283 TAALDEAYKSLT
+283 TAALDEAYKTLT

-303 VLLVG
+303 ILLVG
-308 LDPRVVD
+308 IDPRQVD

-329 EQTVFEAVVN
+329 EQAVFEAVVN
-339 AIRAALLQHGMI
+339 AIRAALLHHGMI
-351 PSALPQGAPRRTVI
+351 PSALP
-365 SPSPM
+365 PSESRGQAITPARP
-370 PDTETIHQ
+370 PDAETIHQ
-378 ILMQRAGLSSTDI
+378 ILMQRAGLA
-391 PVRAEENELGEAT
+391 PAEAVGTPARPETPANASETPARPETHAHAGETPARPET
-404 APLPH
+404 HAHAGETPARP
-409 TIGVPPTAEPA
+409 EMPA
-420 GTTASPSSAGQGTF
+420 GVDPFVSATHAVALADET
-434 PPSEASGAATAPLP
+434 PPLLE
-448 HPVGVPPMTEP
+448 
-459 AGTTASP
+459 
-466 PSAGQ
+466 
-471 GTFPPSEASGAATAP
+471 
-486 LPHTIGVLPTPLFTE
+486 TE
-501 PLTTTHLPFAH
+501 PLQTTHLPFAH
-512 LLEELQILGQVQN
+512 LLDDLYILGQVSN

-552 LCRERGA
+552 LCYKRGA

-578 DALLLQEKLPELQ
+578 DALLLHEKLPELEA
-591 TIGFELEPFGQDAFL
+591 IGFELEPFGVDTYL

-613 LKGDPVQTLRDII
+613 LKGDPVQTLRDIV

-632 SVSKRLPIAREQVWT
+632 SVSKRLPVAREQIWIT
-647 TTACKMAVKAGDPL
+647 TSCKLAIKAGDPL
-661 SMPEMQK
+661 SMPEMRK

-685 RPITITLSWSDIEKR
+685 RPITIILTWQEIERK

>member
-1 LGVQRFQ
+1 
-8 VNFCIMR
+8 MR

-45 ALKELIENALDAGA
+45 ALKELIENAIDAGA
-59 ARIEVEVAMGGRSL
+59 ARIEIEAEMGGRRL

-83 TREDALNALQRHAT
+83 TRTDALNALQRHAT
-97 SKIASDADLNRIST
+97 SKIASDADLTRIAT

-128 EILTRAFEQDTGT
+128 DILTRAFEEDTGT
-141 QIVIEGGE
+141 HIVVEGGE
-149 IKSVEE
+149 VKTVEE
-155 VGAPIGTTVTV
+155 VGAPIGTTVAV

-177 KFLKTVPT
+177 KFLKSVPT

-200 YPDVSFRLVHERQE
+200 YPDVSYRLVHERQE

-221 GDLLTAVAAIWG
+221 GDLLTAAASIWG
-233 REMVQGMVEVDY
+233 RETMQGMVQVDY
-245 ERDGVRVWGLIAPP
+245 ERDSIRVWGLIAPP

-283 TAALDEAYKSLT
+283 TAALDEAYKTLT

-303 VLLVG
+303 ILLVG
-308 LDPRVVD
+308 IDPRQVD

-329 EQTVFEAVVN
+329 EQAVFEAVVN

-351 PSALPQGAPRRTVI
+351 PSALPPSESRGQVI
-365 SPSPM
+365 TPARP
-370 PDTETIHQ
+370 PDAETIHQ
-378 ILMQRAGLSSTDI
+378 ILMQRAGLA
-391 PVRAEENELGEAT
+391 PAEAVGTPARPETHAHAGETPARPEMLAHADAT
-404 APLPH
+404 
-409 TIGVPPTAEPA
+409 PA
-420 GTTASPSSAGQGTF
+420 RPAVDPF
-434 PPSEASGAATAPLP
+434 AATLSLP
-448 HPVGVPPMTEP
+448 
-459 AGTTASP
+459 
-466 PSAGQ
+466 
-471 GTFPPSEASGAATAP
+471 
-486 LPHTIGVLPTPLFTE
+486 LPTPAPTDETPTLLDTE
-501 PLTTTHLPFAH
+501 PLQTTHLPFAH
-512 LLEELQILGQVQN
+512 LLDDLQILGQVRN

-552 LCRERGA
+552 LCYKRGA

-578 DALLLQEKLPELQ
+578 DALLLQEKLPELEA
-591 TIGFELEPFGQDAFL
+591 IGFELEPFGVDTYL

-613 LKGDPVQTLRDII
+613 LKGDPVQTLRDIV

-632 SVSKRLPIAREQVWT
+632 SVSKRLPVAREQIWIT
-647 TTACKMAVKAGDPL
+647 TSCKLAVKAGDPL
-661 SMPEMQK
+661 SMPEMRK

-685 RPITITLSWSDIEKR
+685 RPITIILTWQEIERK

>member
-1 LGVQRFQ
+1 
-8 VNFCIMR
+8 MR

-32 RIAAGEVVERPAA
+32 RIAAGEVVERPAS

-59 ARIEVEVAMGGRSL
+59 MRLEIEAEMGGRRL

-83 TREDALNALQRHAT
+83 SRTDALHALQRHAT
-97 SKIASDADLNRIST
+97 SKIASDADLMRITT

-117 ALPSIASVSRM
+117 ALPSIASISRM
-128 EILTRAFEQDTGT
+128 EILTRAFEEDTGT
-141 QIVIEGGE
+141 RIVVEGGE
-149 IKSVEE
+149 VKSVEE

-185 ELGHI
+185 ELGHM

-221 GDLLTAVAAIWG
+221 GDLLTAAASIWG
-233 REMVQGMVEVDY
+233 RETVQGMVSVDY
-245 ERDGVRVWGLIAPP
+245 ERDGIRVWGLIAPP

-283 TAALDEAYKSLT
+283 TAALDEAYKTLT

-303 VLLVG
+303 ILLVG
-308 LDPRVVD
+308 IDPRQVD

-329 EQTVFEAVVN
+329 EQAVFEAVVN

-351 PSALPQGAPRRTVI
+351 PSALPPSASRGQTITPPR
-365 SPSPM
+365 P
-370 PDTETIHQ
+370 PDAETIHQ
-378 ILMQRAGLSSTDI
+378 ILMQRAGLAPAEAVGTPTRPETLTDADGTAAL
-391 PVRAEENELGEAT
+391 PELHSAAVET
-404 APLPH
+404 
-409 TIGVPPTAEPA
+409 PA
-420 GTTASPSSAGQGTF
+420 YPETPANADPFVSARH
-434 PPSEASGAATAPLP
+434 AVA
-448 HPVGVPPMTEP
+448 
-459 AGTTASP
+459 
-466 PSAGQ
+466 
-471 GTFPPSEASGAATAP
+471 
-486 LPHTIGVLPTPLFTE
+486 PTPTPADETTPLLETE
-501 PLTTTHLPFAH
+501 PLQTTHLPFAH
-512 LLEELQILGQVQN
+512 LLDDLYILGQVRN

-531 TRQGLVLIDQHVAH
+531 TRQGLVIIDQHVAH

-552 LCRERGA
+552 LCYWRGVQ
-559 LPIPKQ
+559 PIPKQ

-578 DALLLQEKLPELQ
+578 DALLLHEKLPELEA
-591 TIGFELEPFGQDAFL
+591 IGFELEPFGVDTYL

-632 SVSKRLPIAREQVWT
+632 SVSKRLPIAREQIWI
-647 TTACKMAVKAGDPL
+647 TTACKLAVKAGDPL
-661 SMPEMQK
+661 SMPEMRK

-685 RPITITLSWSDIEKR
+685 RPITIVMTWHEIERK

>member
-1 LGVQRFQ
+1 
-8 VNFCIMR
+8 MR

-32 RIAAGEVVERPAA
+32 RIAAGEVVERPAS

-59 ARIEVEVAMGGRSL
+59 MRLEIEAEMGGRRL

-83 TREDALNALQRHAT
+83 TRTDALHALQRHAT
-97 SKIASDADLNRIST
+97 SKIASDADLMRITT

-117 ALPSIASVSRM
+117 ALPSIASISRM
-128 EILTRAFEQDTGT
+128 EILTRAYEEDTGT
-141 QIVIEGGE
+141 RIVVEGGE
-149 IKSVEE
+149 VKSVEE

-185 ELGHI
+185 ELGHM

-221 GDLLTAVAAIWG
+221 GDLLTAAASIWG
-233 REMVQGMVEVDY
+233 RETVQGMVSVDY
-245 ERDGVRVWGLIAPP
+245 ERDGIRVWGLIAPP

-283 TAALDEAYKSLT
+283 TAALDEAYKTLT

-303 VLLVG
+303 ILLVG
-308 LDPRVVD
+308 IDPRQVD

-329 EQTVFEAVVN
+329 EQAVFEAVVN

-351 PSALPQGAPRRTVI
+351 PSALPPSASRGQTITPPR
-365 SPSPM
+365 P
-370 PDTETIHQ
+370 PDAETIHQ
-378 ILMQRAGLSSTDI
+378 ILMQRAGLAPTEAVGTPAHPETLTDADGTAAF
-391 PVRAEENELGEAT
+391 PELHSAAVET
-404 APLPH
+404 
-409 TIGVPPTAEPA
+409 PA
-420 GTTASPSSAGQGTF
+420 YPETPASADPFVSARH
-434 PPSEASGAATAPLP
+434 AVA
-448 HPVGVPPMTEP
+448 
-459 AGTTASP
+459 
-466 PSAGQ
+466 
-471 GTFPPSEASGAATAP
+471 
-486 LPHTIGVLPTPLFTE
+486 PTPTPADETPPLLETE
-501 PLTTTHLPFAH
+501 PLQTTHLPFAH
-512 LLEELQILGQVQN
+512 LLDDLYILGQVRN

-531 TRQGLVLIDQHVAH
+531 TRQGLVIIDQHVAH

-552 LCRERGA
+552 LCYRRGA
-559 LPIPKQ
+559 SPIPKQ

-578 DALLLQEKLPELQ
+578 DALLLHEKLPELEA
-591 TIGFELEPFGQDAFL
+591 IGFELEPFGVDTYL

-632 SVSKRLPIAREQVWT
+632 SVSKRLPIAREQIWI
-647 TTACKMAVKAGDPL
+647 TTACKLAVKAGDPL
-661 SMPEMQK
+661 SMPEMRK

-685 RPITITLSWSDIEKR
+685 RPITIVMTWHEIERK

>member
-1 LGVQRFQ
+1 
-8 VNFCIMR
+8 MR

-32 RIAAGEVVERPAA
+32 RIAAGEVVERPAS

-59 ARIEVEVAMGGRSL
+59 MRLEIEAEMGGRRL

-83 TREDALNALQRHAT
+83 TRTDALHALQRHAT
-97 SKIASDADLNRIST
+97 SKIASDADLMRITT

-117 ALPSIASVSRM
+117 ALPSIASISRM
-128 EILTRAFEQDTGT
+128 EILTRAYEEDTGT
-141 QIVIEGGE
+141 RIVVEGGE
-149 IKSVEE
+149 VKSVEE

-185 ELGHI
+185 ELGHM

-221 GDLLTAVAAIWG
+221 GDLLTAAASIWG
-233 REMVQGMVEVDY
+233 RETVQGMVSVDY
-245 ERDGVRVWGLIAPP
+245 ERDGIRVWGLIAPP

-283 TAALDEAYKSLT
+283 TAALDEAYKTLT

-303 VLLVG
+303 ILLVG
-308 LDPRVVD
+308 IDPRQVD

-329 EQTVFEAVVN
+329 EQAVFEAVVN

-351 PSALPQGAPRRTVI
+351 PSALPPSASRGQTITPPR
-365 SPSPM
+365 P
-370 PDTETIHQ
+370 PDAETIHQ
-378 ILMQRAGLSSTDI
+378 ILMQRAGLAPTEAVGTPAHPETLTDADGTAAF
-391 PVRAEENELGEAT
+391 PELHSAAVET
-404 APLPH
+404 
-409 TIGVPPTAEPA
+409 PA
-420 GTTASPSSAGQGTF
+420 YPETPASADPFVSARH
-434 PPSEASGAATAPLP
+434 AVA
-448 HPVGVPPMTEP
+448 
-459 AGTTASP
+459 
-466 PSAGQ
+466 
-471 GTFPPSEASGAATAP
+471 
-486 LPHTIGVLPTPLFTE
+486 PTPTPADETPPLLETE
-501 PLTTTHLPFAH
+501 PLQTTHLPFAH
-512 LLEELQILGQVQN
+512 LLDDLYILGQVRN

-531 TRQGLVLIDQHVAH
+531 TRQGLVIIDQHVAH

-552 LCRERGA
+552 LCYRRGVQ
-559 LPIPKQ
+559 PIPKQ

-578 DALLLQEKLPELQ
+578 DALLLHEKLPELEA
-591 TIGFELEPFGQDAFL
+591 IGFELEPFGVDTYL

-632 SVSKRLPIAREQVWT
+632 SVSKRLPVAREQIWVT
-647 TTACKMAVKAGDPL
+647 TSCKLAVKAGDPL
-661 SMPEMQK
+661 SMPEMRK

-685 RPITITLSWSDIEKR
+685 RPITIVMTWHEIERK

>member
-1 LGVQRFQ
+1 
-8 VNFCIMR
+8 MR

-32 RIAAGEVVERPAA
+32 RIAAGEVVERPAS

-59 ARIEVEVAMGGRSL
+59 MRLEIEAEMGGRRL

-83 TREDALNALQRHAT
+83 TRTDALHALQRHAT
-97 SKIASDADLNRIST
+97 SKIASDADLMRITT

-117 ALPSIASVSRM
+117 ALPSIASISRM
-128 EILTRAFEQDTGT
+128 EILTRAYEEDTGT
-141 QIVIEGGE
+141 RIVVEGGE
-149 IKSVEE
+149 VKSVEE

-185 ELGHI
+185 ELGHM

-221 GDLLTAVAAIWG
+221 GDLLTAAASIWG
-233 REMVQGMVEVDY
+233 RETVQGMVSVDY
-245 ERDGVRVWGLIAPP
+245 ERDGIRVWGLIAPP

-283 TAALDEAYKSLT
+283 TAALDEAYKTLT

-303 VLLVG
+303 ILLVG
-308 LDPRVVD
+308 IDPRQVD

-329 EQTVFEAVVN
+329 EQAVFEAVVN

-351 PSALPQGAPRRTVI
+351 PSALPPSASRGQTITPPR
-365 SPSPM
+365 P
-370 PDTETIHQ
+370 PDAETIHQ
-378 ILMQRAGLSSTDI
+378 ILMQRAGLAPAEAVGTPTRPETLTDADGTAAL
-391 PVRAEENELGEAT
+391 PELHSAAVET
-404 APLPH
+404 
-409 TIGVPPTAEPA
+409 PA
-420 GTTASPSSAGQGTF
+420 YPETPANADPFVSARH
-434 PPSEASGAATAPLP
+434 AVA
-448 HPVGVPPMTEP
+448 
-459 AGTTASP
+459 
-466 PSAGQ
+466 
-471 GTFPPSEASGAATAP
+471 
-486 LPHTIGVLPTPLFTE
+486 PTPTPADETPPLLETE
-501 PLTTTHLPFAH
+501 PLQTTHLPFAH
-512 LLEELQILGQVQN
+512 LLDDLYILGQVRN

-531 TRQGLVLIDQHVAH
+531 TRQGLVIIDQHVAH

-552 LCRERGA
+552 LCYRRGA
-559 LPIPKQ
+559 SPIPKQ

-578 DALLLQEKLPELQ
+578 DALLLHEKLPELEA
-591 TIGFELEPFGQDAFL
+591 IGFELEPFGVDTYL

-632 SVSKRLPIAREQVWT
+632 SVSKRLPIAREQIWV
-647 TTACKMAVKAGDPL
+647 TTACKLAVKAGDPL
-661 SMPEMQK
+661 SMPEMRK

-685 RPITITLSWSDIEKR
+685 RPITIVMTWHEIERK

>member
-1 LGVQRFQ
+1 
-8 VNFCIMR
+8 MR

-59 ARIEVEVAMGGRSL
+59 MRIEIEAEMGGRRL

-83 TREDALNALQRHAT
+83 TRTDALNALQRHAT
-97 SKIASDADLNRIST
+97 SKIASDADLTRIAT

-128 EILTRAFEQDTGT
+128 DILTRAFEEDTGT
-141 QIVIEGGE
+141 HIVVEGGE
-149 IKSVEE
+149 VKTVEE
-155 VGAPIGTTVTV
+155 VGAPIGTTVAV

-177 KFLKTVPT
+177 KFLKSVPT

-221 GDLLTAVAAIWG
+221 GDLLTAAASIWG
-233 REMVQGMVEVDY
+233 RETVQGMVQVDY
-245 ERDGVRVWGLIAPP
+245 ERDSIRVWGLIAPP

-283 TAALDEAYKSLT
+283 TAALDEAYKTLT

-303 VLLVG
+303 ILLVG
-308 LDPRVVD
+308 IDPRQVD

-329 EQTVFEAVVN
+329 EQAVFEAVVN

-351 PSALPQGAPRRTVI
+351 PSALP
-365 SPSPM
+365 PSESRGQAITPARP
-370 PDTETIHQ
+370 PDAETIHQ
-378 ILMQRAGLSSTDI
+378 ILMQRAGLAPAESVGTPAPPEP
-391 PVRAEENELGEAT
+391 PVNAVGTPALPEPLVGAGETPA
-404 APLPH
+404 LPEMLAH
-409 TIGVPPTAEPA
+409 AGETPALPEMPA
-420 GTTASPSSAGQGTF
+420 GVDPFVSAAHAVALADET
-434 PPSEASGAATAPLP
+434 PPLLE
-448 HPVGVPPMTEP
+448 
-459 AGTTASP
+459 
-466 PSAGQ
+466 
-471 GTFPPSEASGAATAP
+471 
-486 LPHTIGVLPTPLFTE
+486 TE
-501 PLTTTHLPFAH
+501 PLQTAHLPFAH
-512 LLEELQILGQVQN
+512 LLDDLQILGQVRN

-552 LCRERGA
+552 LCYKRGA

-578 DALLLQEKLPELQ
+578 DALLLHEKLPELEA
-591 TIGFELEPFGQDAFL
+591 IGFELEPFGADAYL

-613 LKGDPVQTLRDII
+613 LKGDPVQTLRDIV

-632 SVSKRLPIAREQVWT
+632 SVSKRLPVAREQIWIT
-647 TTACKMAVKAGDPL
+647 TSCKLAVKAGDPL
-661 SMPEMQK
+661 SMPEMRK

-685 RPITITLSWSDIEKR
+685 RPITIILTWHEIERK

>member
-1 LGVQRFQ
+1 
-8 VNFCIMR
+8 MR

-59 ARIEVEVAMGGRSL
+59 ARIEIEAEMGGRRL

-83 TREDALNALQRHAT
+83 TRTDALNALQRHAT
-97 SKIASDADLNRIST
+97 SKIASDADLTRIAT

-128 EILTRAFEQDTGT
+128 DILTRAFEEDTGT
-141 QIVIEGGE
+141 RIVVEGGE
-149 IKSVEE
+149 VKAVEE
-155 VGAPIGTTVTV
+155 VGAPIGTTVSV
-166 RDLFYNVPARL
+166 RDLFFNVPARL
-177 KFLKTVPT
+177 KFLKSVPT

-200 YPDVSFRLVHERQE
+200 YPDVSFRLIHERQE

-221 GDLLTAVAAIWG
+221 GDLLTAAASIWG
-233 REMVQGMVEVDY
+233 RETVQGMVQVDY
-245 ERDGVRVWGLIAPP
+245 ERDGIRVWGLIAPP

-283 TAALDEAYKSLT
+283 TAALDEAYKTLT

-303 VLLVG
+303 ILLVG
-308 LDPRVVD
+308 IDPRQVD

-329 EQTVFEAVVN
+329 EQAVFEAVVN

-351 PSALPQGAPRRTVI
+351 PSALPPSEPRGQAITPAR
-365 SPSPM
+365 P
-370 PDTETIHQ
+370 PDAETIHQ
-378 ILMQRAGLSSTDI
+378 ILMQRAGL
-391 PVRAEENELGEAT
+391 
-404 APLPH
+404 AP
-409 TIGVPPTAEPA
+409 AEPVGTPAPPETLAPA
-420 GTTASPSSAGQGTF
+420 GETPAHPAVATTPARTETPLDAGETPARPAVDPF
-434 PPSEASGAATAPLP
+434 AATLSLP
-448 HPVGVPPMTEP
+448 
-459 AGTTASP
+459 
-466 PSAGQ
+466 
-471 GTFPPSEASGAATAP
+471 
-486 LPHTIGVLPTPLFTE
+486 LPTPAPTHETPTLLDTE
-501 PLTTTHLPFAH
+501 PLQTTHLPFAY
-512 LLEELQILGQVQN
+512 LLDDLQILGQVRN

-531 TRQGLVLIDQHVAH
+531 TRQGLALIDQHVAH

-552 LCRERGA
+552 LCYKRGA

-578 DALLLQEKLPELQ
+578 DALLLQEKLPELEA
-591 TIGFELEPFGQDAFL
+591 IGFELEPFGVDTYL

-613 LKGDPVQTLRDII
+613 LKGDPVQTLRDIV

-632 SVSKRLPIAREQVWT
+632 SVSKRLPVAREQIWIT
-647 TTACKMAVKAGDPL
+647 TSCKLAVKAGDPL
-661 SMPEMQK
+661 SMPEMRK

-685 RPITITLSWSDIEKR
+685 RPITIILAWQEIERK

>member
-1 LGVQRFQ
+1 
-8 VNFCIMR
+8 M
-15 TRPERRPIRT
+15 
-25 LDEQLVN
+25 
-32 RIAAGEVVERPAA
+32 
-45 ALKELIENALDAGA
+45 
-59 ARIEVEVAMGGRSL
+59 RIEIEAEMGGRRL

-83 TREDALNALQRHAT
+83 TRTDALNALQRHAT
-97 SKIASDADLNRIST
+97 SKIASDADLTRITT

-128 EILTRAFEQDTGT
+128 EILTRAFEEDTGT
-141 QIVIEGGE
+141 HIVVEGGE
-149 IKSVEE
+149 VKTVEE
-155 VGAPIGTTVTV
+155 VGAPIGTTVAV

-177 KFLKTVPT
+177 KFLKSVPT

-221 GDLLTAVAAIWG
+221 GDLLTAAASIWG
-233 REMVQGMVEVDY
+233 RETVQGMVQVDY
-245 ERDGVRVWGLIAPP
+245 ERDNIRVWGLIAPP

-283 TAALDEAYKSLT
+283 TAALDEAYKTLT

-303 VLLVG
+303 ILLVG
-308 LDPRVVD
+308 IDPRQVD

-329 EQTVFEAVVN
+329 EQAVFEAVVN

-351 PSALPQGAPRRTVI
+351 PSALP
-365 SPSPM
+365 PSESRGQAITPARP
-370 PDTETIHQ
+370 PDAETIHQ
-378 ILMQRAGLSSTDI
+378 ILMQRAGLA
-391 PVRAEENELGEAT
+391 PAEAVGTPARPETPANASETPARPEMLAHAGETPAHPEMPASADPFVSAT
-404 APLPH
+404 RTL
-409 TIGVPPTAEPA
+409 PPTPA
-420 GTTASPSSAGQGTF
+420 
-434 PPSEASGAATAPLP
+434 
-448 HPVGVPPMTEP
+448 P
-459 AGTTASP
+459 AD
-466 PSAGQ
+466 
-471 GTFPPSEASGAATAP
+471 E
-486 LPHTIGVLPTPLFTE
+486 TPLLLETE
-501 PLTTTHLPFAH
+501 PLQTTHLPFAH
-512 LLEELQILGQVQN
+512 LLDDLYILGQVSN

-552 LCRERGA
+552 LCYKRGA

-578 DALLLQEKLPELQ
+578 DALLLHEKLPELEA
-591 TIGFELEPFGQDAFL
+591 IGFELEPFGVDTYL

-613 LKGDPVQTLRDII
+613 LKGDPVQTLRDIV

-632 SVSKRLPIAREQVWT
+632 SVSKRLPVAREQIWI
-647 TTACKMAVKAGDPL
+647 TTACKLAVKAGDPL
-661 SMPEMQK
+661 SMPEMRK

-685 RPITITLSWSDIEKR
+685 RPITIILTWHEIERK